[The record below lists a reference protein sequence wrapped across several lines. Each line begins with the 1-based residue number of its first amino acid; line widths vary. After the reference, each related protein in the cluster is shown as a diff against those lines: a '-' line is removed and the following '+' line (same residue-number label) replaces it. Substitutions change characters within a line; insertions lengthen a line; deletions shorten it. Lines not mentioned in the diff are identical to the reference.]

1 MLHIAKKLIWPLRL
15 LRIGAGDLNVAKIG
29 GMPAIL
35 LPTVNLIDPTSITII
50 NQIIIPLK
58 IELIF
63 GTRDKP
69 KFIKI
74 IPLERGYKGLFI

>member
-1 MLHIAKKLIWPLRL
+1 LRL
-15 LRIGAGDLNVAKIG
+15 LRIGAGDLNVVKIG

-35 LPTVNLIDPTSITII
+35 LPTVGLIDPTSITII

-63 GTRDKP
+63 GTMDNP
-69 KFIKI
+69 KFIKV
-74 IPLERGYKGLFI
+74 PNARAGSMKT